1 MEPMILGVPA
11 AAFVVLSVVAP
22 TWLVYLGFESHIL
35 HLRNRWAYWVVG
47 LSLMVFALCV
57 RGYLAEFANLVL
69 GVLMAA
75 APLLFGRGT
84 LVRRV
89 TLSAFGL
96 VIVLPGDLFLDMT
109 FDILA
114 GATVHD
120 YATVA
125 ANATLFACATLLE
138 VLVEMS
144 LFWGLT
150 ALVRRFYPE
159 EGADASAPSSRRAS
173 VIASSFALFSVV
185 QALLLALCFSVV
197 VGPCDADLA
206 LLRLFCLLMLLCFG
220 VDAALL
226 LAVGRFRGKVRD
238 DARRE
243 RNAIARPTPSAW
255 RRYAARQART
265 RRVRPAR

>member
-1 MEPMILGVPA
+1 MEPMILGVLA

-57 RGYLAEFANLVL
+57 RGYLAEFADLL
-69 GVLMAA
+69 LDVLMAA

-114 GATVHD
+114 GVTVHN

-138 VLVEMS
+138 VLVEMA
-144 LFWGLT
+144 LFGGLA

-159 EGADASAPSSRRAS
+159 EGADASAPSSRR
-173 VIASSFALFSVV
+173 
-185 QALLLALCFSVV
+185 
-197 VGPCDADLA
+197 
-206 LLRLFCLLMLLCFG
+206 RL
-220 VDAALL
+220 
-226 LAVGRFRGKVRD
+226 
-238 DARRE
+238 E
-243 RNAIARPTPSAW
+243 R
-255 RRYAARQART
+255 RT
-265 RRVRPAR
+265 RPISERLRGDGGNGPALGAPAP